1 MSNVTVALDAGHGGS
16 DPGARYGNRLEKD
29 DALNLTKAVGNILE
43 NNGVNVFYVRMDDE
57 YETPFKK
64 ATDANNANADLFVS
78 IHRNSSE
85 YPNQYSGV
93 ESLVFRD
100 TGTAHQLATN
110 INNELENVGF
120 NNIGIAGRPNLV
132 VLRRTRMPAVLVEAG
147 FINTDADNALF
158 DSQFDEI
165 AQAIADGIL
174 TTIYSGATK
183 TDAEAPADYAD
194 SDNLN
199 INDDF
204 NRGDNFDR
212 NNNFNRGDNFDTNN
226 DFNRSDDF
234 DRNGDFNSG
243 NDSDRN
249 NSGNQNDNS
258 GENDNLNRNSSF
270 NQSSDFDRNNNFNPV
285 NDFNRDNSFNQ
296 DNDFDRNNNF
306 SRNRDFDRNN
316 NFNQDNS
323 NYMQRSNEMSD
334 DKLYRVQVGAYR
346 NKENADRLLNSL
358 LVEGFP
364 AFMIQEDGYYKVQVG
379 AFQVLTN
386 AIKMELRL
394 RRFRYNTYIVYD

>member
-29 DALNLTKAVGNILE
+29 DVLNLTKAVGNILE

-85 YPNQYSGV
+85 YPNQYSGI
-93 ESLVFRD
+93 ESLVFRNS
-100 TGTAHQLATN
+100 GTAYTLANN
-110 INNELENVGF
+110 INKELANVGF
-120 NNIGIAGRPNLV
+120 TDIGVSERPNLV

-158 DSQFDEI
+158 DSKFDEI

-174 TTIYSGATK
+174 NTIYSGATK
-183 TDAEAPADYAD
+183 TDVEAPGDYVAPDNYNRSNNFDNGNNYNMTDDFGD
-194 SDNLN
+194 SDN
-199 INDDF
+199 F
-204 NRGDNFDR
+204 N
-212 NNNFNRGDNFDTNN
+212 
-226 DFNRSDDF
+226 
-234 DRNGDFNSG
+234 
-243 NDSDRN
+243 RN
-249 NSGNQNDNS
+249 NSANRNDNA
-258 GENDNLNRNSSF
+258 EQNDNLNRNSSF
-270 NQSSDFDRNNNFNPV
+270 NQSNDFDQNDNFNPV
-285 NDFNRDNSFNQ
+285 NDFNRSNNFNQ

-306 SRNRDFDRNN
+306 NMNRDFDRSN
-316 NFNQDNS
+316 NFSQNN

>member
-16 DPGARYGNRLEKD
+16 DPGARYDNRLEKD
-29 DALNLTKAVGNILE
+29 DVLDLTKAVGNILE
-43 NNGVNVFYVRMDDE
+43 NNGVNVFYVRADDE

-64 ATDANNANADLFVS
+64 ATDANNAGADLFVS

-85 YPNQYSGV
+85 YPNQYSGI

-100 TGTAHQLATN
+100 TGTAHTLANN
-110 INNELENVGF
+110 INEELANVGF
-120 NNIGIAGRPNLV
+120 NNIGISERPNLV
-132 VLRRTRMPAVLVEAG
+132 VLRRTRMPAALVEVG
-147 FINTDADNALF
+147 FINTDADNKLF
-158 DSQFDEI
+158 DSKFDEI

-174 TTIYSGATK
+174 NTIYSGATK
-183 TDAEAPADYAD
+183 TDAEAPADYTTP
-194 SDNLN
+194 DNY
-199 INDDF
+199 
-204 NRGDNFDR
+204 
-212 NNNFNRGDNFDTNN
+212 
-226 DFNRSDDF
+226 NRS
-234 DRNGDFNSG
+234 
-243 NDSDRN
+243 NDSDIN
-249 NSGNQNDNS
+249 NGANRNDNT
-258 GENDNLNRNSSF
+258 GQNDNLNRNSSF
-270 NQSSDFDRNNNFNPV
+270 NQSNDFDRNDNFNPVNDYNNNSNFNQDNDYDRNNNFNM
-285 NDFNRDNSFNQ
+285 
-296 DNDFDRNNNF
+296 
-306 SRNRDFDRNN
+306 NRDFDRNN
-316 NFNQDNS
+316 NFSQNDS

-334 DKLYRVQVGAYR
+334 DKLYRVQVGAYK

>member
-16 DPGARYGNRLEKD
+16 DPGAGYGNRLEKD
-29 DALNLTKAVGNILE
+29 DTLNLTKAVGNILE

-64 ATDANNANADLFVS
+64 ATDANNAGADLFVS

-85 YPNQYSGV
+85 YPNQYSGI
-93 ESLVFRD
+93 ESLVFRN
-100 TGTAHQLATN
+100 TGTAGKLAAN
-110 INNELENVGF
+110 INKELENVGF
-120 NNIGIAGRPNLV
+120 NNIGVSERPNLV

-158 DSQFDEI
+158 DNKFDEV

-174 TTIYSGATK
+174 NTIYSGATK
-183 TDAEAPADYAD
+183 TDVETSADYTVPANV
-194 SDNLN
+194 SQS
-199 INDDF
+199 DDF
-204 NRGDNFDR
+204 NRR
-212 NNNFNRGDNFDTNN
+212 NNN
-226 DFNRSDDF
+226 SD
-234 DRNGDFNSG
+234 
-243 NDSDRN
+243 
-249 NSGNQNDNS
+249 
-258 GENDNLNRNSSF
+258 ENDNLNRNSSF
-270 NQSSDFDRNNNFNPV
+270 NQSNDFDMNDNFNPI
-285 NDFNRDNSFNQ
+285 
-296 DNDFDRNNNF
+296 NDFDRNSSF
-306 SRNRDFDRNN
+306 EQDEDFDRNN
-316 NFNQDNS
+316 NFNQNRNFERSNNFNQNNS
-323 NYMQRSNEMSD
+323 NYMQRSNEMSN

-364 AFMIQEDGYYKVQVG
+364 AFMIQENGYYKVQVG
-379 AFQVLTN
+379 AFRVLTN